1 MEERGAWWKKKL
13 WKTKLC
19 SKKNASSLD
28 VFVAFY
34 VSLGHRQKLE
44 DVWMKQ
50 GRRRRIV
57 EEEEEE
63 KEEDGTQI

>member
-1 MEERGAWWKKKL
+1 M
-13 WKTKLC
+13 
-19 SKKNASSLD
+19 
-28 VFVAFY
+28 AFY

-57 EEEEEE
+57 EQEEEE
-63 KEEDGTQI
+63 EEDGTQI